1 MRGINSTSKNVSIR
15 KVVEPESSCVLLSW
29 CQTHPQLIF
38 SHFPSLILQV
48 DLSHWSSPYFF
59 IVFFLLFHI
68 LVHIFLGLLRLK
80 VGLMQKILF
89 LDQYKG
95 SAGTRG
101 RVSWKVK
108 RPGGILGWAWPL
120 FLYSWVDDVINSAGG
135 FQLSPSDQGKPRG
148 CHGNGGGD
156 TQIRPFD
163 IQVMMPDEGKCHF
176 FLPLNHCF

>member
-1 MRGINSTSKNVSIR
+1 
-15 KVVEPESSCVLLSW
+15 
-29 CQTHPQLIF
+29 
-38 SHFPSLILQV
+38 
-48 DLSHWSSPYFF
+48 
-59 IVFFLLFHI
+59 
-68 LVHIFLGLLRLK
+68 
-80 VGLMQKILF
+80 MQKMLF

-135 FQLSPSDQGKPRG
+135 FQLSPSDQGKPG
-148 CHGNGGGD
+148 VCHENGGGD

-163 IQVMMPDEGKCHF
+163 IRVMMPDEGKCHF
-176 FLPLNHCF
+176 FLSLNHCFIKIRSINLL